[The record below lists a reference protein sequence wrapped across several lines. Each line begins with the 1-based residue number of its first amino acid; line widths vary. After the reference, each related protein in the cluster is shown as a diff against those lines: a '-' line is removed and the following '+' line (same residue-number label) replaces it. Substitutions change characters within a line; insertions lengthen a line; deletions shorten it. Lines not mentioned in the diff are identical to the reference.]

1 MKFEIEPLVA
11 EMLNQLPSSVWSSK
25 TSTFFDPA
33 IGGGQFVRAIEQRLR
48 SCGHSDANIRSR
60 VFGFE
65 ESDLHIRFAVNKYK
79 LVGQYVRKPYE
90 KFLEMDNTMKFD
102 VVVGNPP
109 FSGSKNDIEGS
120 RAKQLY
126 KEFVSKSLELSNNV
140 YMVMPSLWTHKTGSL
155 KTELYNFGLKKCASC
170 TDKFTV
176 DIGICYIIAEKGY
189 VGSLT
194 VKPENA
200 TEYSIDW
207 NDKTP
212 IHLNSSE
219 AKNNILNKIKS
230 SDNLGNIWARSSM
243 NRNDSTIGKGCT
255 NVIDITGPEG
265 TTPDVI
271 KTTISAS
278 EFPGFNSWKVITN
291 NVLGAPK
298 IGVTK
303 VIGPGFGT
311 SYSVVSLIAQ
321 SEKEA
326 NNLKAYID
334 SKFVSFIVKCIK
346 NNGANSKVLFSSIP
360 SIDFTK
366 SWTDKAIYKH
376 FGLTQEEI
384 DYVEANVK

>member
-11 EMLNQLPSSVWSSK
+11 EILDQLPEPVW
-25 TSTFFDPA
+25 TSDSTTFFDPA

-48 SCGHSDANIRSR
+48 AVGHSDANIRSR

-65 ESDLHIRFAVNKYK
+65 ASDLHIRFAVNKYK

-90 KFLEMDNTMKFD
+90 KFLEMDNNMKFD

-109 FSGSKNDIEGS
+109 FNGSKNEIEGS

-155 KTELYNFGLKKCASC
+155 KTELFNFGLKKCVSC
-170 TDKFTV
+170 SNKFTV

-189 VGSLT
+189 TGELT
-194 VKPENA
+194 VKPEN
-200 TEYSIDW
+200 ENPYSIVWD
-207 NDKTP
+207 NKTP

-230 SDNLGNIWARSSM
+230 SDNLGKIWARSSM
-243 NRNDSTIGKGCT
+243 NRNDSTIGKGVT
-255 NVIDITGPEG
+255 EVIDITGPEG
-265 TTPDVI
+265 SDPDII
-271 KTTISAS
+271 KTTISATN
-278 EFPGFNSWKVITN
+278 FPGFNNWKVITN
-291 NVLGAPK
+291 NVLGSPK

-303 VIGPGFGT
+303 VVGPGVGT
-311 SYSVVSLIAQ
+311 SYSVVSLIVQ
-321 SEKEA
+321 SEDEA
-326 NNLKAYID
+326 KNLKAYVD

-346 NNGANSKVLFSSIP
+346 NNGANSKVLFSNIP
-360 SIDFTK
+360 AVDLSK
-366 SWTDKAIYKH
+366 KWTDKDLYSH
-376 FGLTQEEI
+376 FDLTQEEI
-384 DYVEANVK
+384 DYVENNL